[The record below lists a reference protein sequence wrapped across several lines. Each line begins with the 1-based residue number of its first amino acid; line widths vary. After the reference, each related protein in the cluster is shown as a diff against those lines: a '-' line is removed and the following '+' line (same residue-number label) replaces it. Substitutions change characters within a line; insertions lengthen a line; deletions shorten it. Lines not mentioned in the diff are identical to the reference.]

1 VTRVK
6 ICGIAEM
13 EDAIFAARSGADLIG
28 LVFAASK
35 RRVSRENARLIS
47 EAIHNLADSIVVVGV
62 FVDETTTCVNNIAN
76 YCNLDWVQLSG
87 DETWEYCRHITR
99 PVIKTVHVSE
109 GKKTGQILDEIK
121 DGHSFSQ
128 QHKVMFLMD
137 TKTSAGYGG
146 TGQSFDWRIA
156 EEVASR
162 YPVILA
168 GGLTPENIG
177 NFVKRIKPWGVD
189 VSSGVEENGRK
200 SKSKIANFIKTVKET
215 KGGD

>member
-35 RRVSRENARLIS
+35 RRVPLENARLIS
-47 EAIHNLADSIVVVGV
+47 EAIHNLTNGTSVVGV
-62 FVDETTTCVNNIAN
+62 FVNEETTFVNDIAN

-87 DETWEYCRHITR
+87 DETWEYCRQICR
-99 PVIKTVHVSE
+99 PVIKTVHISD
-109 GKKTGQILDEIK
+109 GNKTKQILDEIK
-121 DGHSFSQ
+121 DGRSFSQ

-137 TKTSAGYGG
+137 TKTSTGYGG
-146 TGQSFDWRIA
+146 TGQCFDWKIA
-156 EEVASR
+156 KEVASR
-162 YPVILA
+162 YPAIVA

-177 NFVKRIKPWGVD
+177 NLVKRIKPWGVD

-200 SKSKIANFIKTVKET
+200 NKSKIANFIKTVKESE
-215 KGGD
+215 GGD